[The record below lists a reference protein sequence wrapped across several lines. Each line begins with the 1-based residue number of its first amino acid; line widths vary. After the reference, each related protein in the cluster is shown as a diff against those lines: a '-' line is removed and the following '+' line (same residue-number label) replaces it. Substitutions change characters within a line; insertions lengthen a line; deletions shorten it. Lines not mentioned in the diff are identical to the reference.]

1 MMRAGV
7 LLLWLLCFSCV
18 VRAQEPAPPEKP
30 APKTEQQPEQKED
43 RSSTIRVDTDL
54 VIFDVK
60 VVNRASGL
68 TATGLKEE
76 DFAVY
81 EDGVKQQISLF
92 SSADAPLSIALVV
105 DTSGSAKEEVSLM
118 RRAAR
123 RFLDE
128 LRPRDRISVISF
140 NQEVELLTDLTADR
154 KKAERALDQLDA
166 GRGTSFYDALML
178 TVDEVL
184 KKATGRKAIV
194 VLTDGVDSY
203 GFYTYQQ
210 ILPALEKA
218 GAALYFLEL
227 DTIGY
232 TEERV
237 LLECTDN
244 RYIRLSTKQVKKYT
258 DSFKSYEDLW
268 QFREWCILLP
278 EQKREMNRRL
288 YELAHNELREMA
300 TRTGGRV
307 YGVRELKDLDR
318 FYAQVA
324 AELRTQYSLG
334 YYPTNEKH
342 DGKWRKLRV
351 EMRQRDLAP
360 ETKPG
365 YRAPLD

>member
-7 LLLWLLCFSCV
+7 LLLWLLCFSCFV
-18 VRAQEPAPPEKP
+18 WAQEPATPAKPTPKSEKPEK
-30 APKTEQQPEQKED
+30 ED
-43 RSSTIRVDTDL
+43 QSSTIRVDTDL
-54 VIFDVK
+54 VVFDVK

-92 SSADAPLSIALVV
+92 SANDAPLSIALVV
-105 DTSGSAKEEVSLM
+105 DTSGSTKEEVSLM
-118 RRAAR
+118 RRAAS

-140 NQEVELLTDLTADR
+140 NQEIELLADLTADH
-154 KKAERALDQLDA
+154 KKIMRALDQLEA
-166 GRGTSFYDALML
+166 GSGTSFYDALML
-178 TVDEVL
+178 TVDDVL
-184 KKATGRKAIV
+184 KKATGRKAVV
-194 VLTDGVDSY
+194 VLSDGVDSF

-227 DTIGY
+227 DTIAY
-232 TEERV
+232 TEERIM
-237 LLECTDN
+237 LECTDN
-244 RYIRLSTKQVKKYT
+244 RYFKLSTKQVKKYT
-258 DSFKSYEDLW
+258 DSSKSYEDLW
-268 QFREWCILLP
+268 QFREWCTLLP

-288 YELAHNELREMA
+288 YEVAHNELREMA

-307 YGVRELKDLDR
+307 YEVRELKDLDR

-351 EMRQRDLAP
+351 ELRQRDLVP

-365 YRAPLD
+365 YRAPLN